1 MKKRMIVMVLVFSL
15 LASLCGV
22 SAFAEE
28 KDVEIKFS
36 VGDDTLLIN
45 GESVTVAK
53 PYVVGDGVTL
63 VPVRVITEAFGATV
77 GWDGETQTV
86 TLTYPDVNI
95 ILQIKNPVAE
105 VNKRAETLLA
115 APELTNGYTMV
126 PLRFISE
133 NFGAQVSY
141 DNDTRAITVTKTA
154 DGEGSMVVGMNESK
168 FIGDSYYGWRME
180 NPKNMQMTWRS
191 FDGSEMEFSYDDSNW
206 IGIMLQAKPEEYD
219 FEESFSEWKSSFQG
233 YSTLVKADKD
243 TATTGKKV
251 MHFQLKDKTDFMDM
265 YEIETEKYLYLVEGS
280 FQNDN
285 KELKEEALR
294 ILSTFETT
302 FESTDT
308 YDLSNVKDGVRKFE
322 AETMKVSISVPQE
335 FYMQSDEDSENSFVF
350 MSGEA
355 ENDSAIHMEIYS
367 KDNVKSAQELAVF
380 DQTRNKK
387 TLNEEVVVAF
397 DDEVKEQAYDHFV
410 ANVYTYEFKTSDQ
423 NLYVKDA
430 FFEKGEYVYNIA
442 VHVQLP
448 NEEKEAYA
456 DRIINSVTAE
466 EVDFNEVGSILL
478 NNVAPEGVTK
488 VEDLN
493 KCTLEMPKSFMEI
506 SASKTGIVYT
516 DITSGTAF
524 VATVLTDDEYN
535 YTKVR
540 NELKETETMQKKME
554 GVTITKTLE
563 EVSVGNKKFLK
574 LCFKTVEN
582 EATIYTEVHA
592 IAHSGMAYLFMAV
605 YPELGYSAYAR
616 ETVENI
622 LKSVNFK

>member
-22 SAFAEE
+22 SAFAEG

-95 ILQIKNPVAE
+95 ILQINNPVAE
-105 VNKRAETLLA
+105 VNKRAETLLS

-133 NFGAQVSY
+133 NFGAVVSY
-141 DNDTRAITVTKTA
+141 DNETRAITVTKTA

-168 FIGDSYYGWRME
+168 YIGDSYYGWRME
-180 NPKNMQMTWRS
+180 NPKDMQMTWRS

-206 IGIMLQAKPEEYD
+206 FSIMLQEKPEDYD

-233 YSTLVKADKD
+233 YYTLVKADKD
-243 TATTGKKV
+243 TADAGKKV
-251 MHFQLKDKTDFMDM
+251 MHLQLKDKTDFMDM
-265 YEIETEKYLYLVEGS
+265 YEIETEEYIYLLDGTFS
-280 FQNDN
+280 NDN
-285 KELKEEALR
+285 KEVKEEALR
-294 ILSTFETT
+294 ILSTFETK

-308 YDLSNVKDGVRKFE
+308 YDLSDVEDGMRKFE
-322 AETMKVSISVPQE
+322 AETMKVTLSVPAE
-335 FYMQSDEDSENSFVF
+335 FYMISSEDAEHSFMFLSNKTDSDAS
-350 MSGEA
+350 
-355 ENDSAIHMEIYS
+355 IHMEIYS
-367 KDNVKSAQELAVF
+367 KDNVKSAKEQAAF
-380 DQTRNKK
+380 DQAWNKQ

-397 DDEVKEQAYDHFV
+397 DDEIKEQTYDNFV
-410 ANVYTYEFKTSDQ
+410 ASVYTYEYKTSDE
-423 NLYVKDA
+423 NLFVKDA

-442 VHVQLP
+442 IYVQLP

-456 DRIINSVTAE
+456 DRIINSITAE
-466 EVDFNEVGSILL
+466 EVDFNEVGSILR
-478 NNVAPEGVTK
+478 NNMAPEGVTK

-506 SASKTGIVYT
+506 MASKTSLAYT
-516 DITSGTAF
+516 DVTGIAF
-524 VATVLTDDEYN
+524 VATVLTEEEYN

-540 NELKETETMQKKME
+540 NELKEVETTQKKMD

-563 EVSVGNKKFLK
+563 DVSVGKKKFLK
-574 LCFKTVEN
+574 LCFKSVED
-582 EATIYTEVHA
+582 EATSYTEVYA
-592 IAHSGMAYLFMAV
+592 IAHSGMAYLFMAI
-605 YPELGYSAYAR
+605 YPELTYSEYAR
-616 ETVENI
+616 ETVRTI
-622 LKSVNFK
+622 LNSVELK